1 MELPSSPEFIFS
13 CEHGGNEVPKD
24 FQHLF
29 KDADGIL
36 NSHRGWDPGS
46 LELAQALAEET
57 NSELF
62 SYTFTR
68 LFIELNRSIGHPKL
82 FSEFTRSLSKPERQ
96 AIIEKYYRPHRNK
109 VIEAVKLNSSR
120 NRRTIHISVHTFTPV
135 FDEKNRN
142 FDIGLLYDPRRTPEK
157 NTCQTWK
164 SHLNMI
170 LPEFRV
176 RMNQPYKGSSDGF
189 TTFLRKTFD
198 ENLYL
203 GIELEVNQ
211 KVFFEDK
218 NNWNSTCAKIA
229 ISLSRYSELL

>member
-29 KDADGIL
+29 KDTDEIL
-36 NSHRGWDPGS
+36 SSHRGWDPGS
-46 LELAQALAEET
+46 FELAQALAKET

-96 AIIEKYYRPHRNK
+96 TIVEKYYRPHRDK
-109 VIEAVKLNSSR
+109 VIEAIKQNSSR
-120 NRRTIHISVHTFTPV
+120 NRQTIHISVHTFTPV
-135 FDEKNRN
+135 FDEKERN
-142 FDIGLLYDPRRTPEK
+142 FEIGLLYDPSRTLEK
-157 NTCQTWK
+157 NACQTWK
-164 SHLNMI
+164 RLLKKNIPGSRI
-170 LPEFRV
+170 
-176 RMNQPYKGSSDGF
+176 RMNQPYKGTSDGF
-189 TTFLRKTFD
+189 TTFLRKIFD
-198 ENLYL
+198 EKMYL

-211 KVFFEDK
+211 KLIRNHIEWLLFC
-218 NNWNSTCAKIA
+218 SSMAA
-229 ISLSRYSELL
+229 ILRSFREHL